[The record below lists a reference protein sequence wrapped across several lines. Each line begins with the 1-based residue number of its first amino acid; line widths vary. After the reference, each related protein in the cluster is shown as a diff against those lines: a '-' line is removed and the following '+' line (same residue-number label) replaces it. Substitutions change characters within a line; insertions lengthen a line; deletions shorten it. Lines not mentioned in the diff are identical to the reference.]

1 MDQGRR
7 SQWRRE
13 QLCTLHTRS
22 GSMRDHAPVPLD
34 DRDRELLRGLIGR
47 LDLEAQVRRVEDGMR
62 DMPEYQRFVADI
74 GGDRERDRGRAAIRW
89 NVETFRRW
97 LADGQLP
104 ADAELERLRDLVGV
118 RAAEGRPP
126 EEGLAVYRRGLRLGW
141 DALYEAATQQE
152 RVALSG
158 AVDLFL
164 AWVDLVS
171 NAFAEVYAQER
182 DALIS
187 QHERRART
195 LIDRLVTE
203 TPLGSEDLSLA
214 DILGFPPAERYRP
227 FVATLPGGSMA
238 QHTDLAARLRTHA
251 ALAATE
257 GRRVIGLAHGPVAW
271 DGLGFGP
278 RLLIAEG
285 PPTQPVDLDDALQDL
300 RAVARM
306 GEGAGARGR
315 VDPGDY
321 VPELLLHRSVHLA
334 QRLEDRVFGP
344 LLAAGRPEL
353 AATLRTLA
361 RHGFE
366 RTATAGALP
375 VHRNTLTH
383 RLARIS
389 RLTGLDLDDVDD
401 RGIIWLAAR
410 AQTSSAETPT
420 SFGASGGLQ
429 PKNATKGRTG

>member
-1 MDQGRR
+1 
-7 SQWRRE
+7 
-13 QLCTLHTRS
+13 
-22 GSMRDHAPVPLD
+22 MRDHGPVPLD
-34 DRDRELLRGLIGR
+34 DRDREVLRGLIGR

-74 GGDRERDRGRAAIRW
+74 DGERERDRGRAAIRW
-89 NVETFRRW
+89 NVETFTRW

-141 DALYEAATQQE
+141 DTLHEAATQEE

-171 NAFAEVYAQER
+171 KTFTEAYARER

-203 TPLGSEDLSLA
+203 APLGSEDLSLA
-214 DILGFPPAERYRP
+214 DILGFRLAERYRP

-238 QHTDLAARLRTHA
+238 QHTDLAARLRKHA

-257 GRRVIGLAHGPVAW
+257 GRRVIGLAHDPVAW

-278 RLLIAEG
+278 RLLVADG

-300 RAVARM
+300 RAVARI

-315 VDPGDY
+315 LDPGRY
-321 VPELLLHRSVHLA
+321 APELLLHRSPQIA
-334 QRLEDRVFGP
+334 QRLADRVFGP
-344 LLAAGRPEL
+344 LLRAGRPEL

-361 RHGFE
+361 QHGFE
-366 RTATAGALP
+366 RTATADALP

-401 RGIIWLAAR
+401 RGLIWLAAR
-410 AQTSSAETPT
+410 ADSTADVVPTSS
-420 SFGASGGLQ
+420 GASGGLQ
-429 PKNATKGRTG
+429 DDNRTKGRT

>member
-1 MDQGRR
+1 MM
-7 SQWRRE
+7 
-13 QLCTLHTRS
+13 HTPGARL
-22 GSMRDHAPVPLD
+22 RDHARVPLD
-34 DRDRELLRGLIGR
+34 ERDRELVRSLLGR

-62 DMPEYQRFVADI
+62 DMPEYRRFVADVDS
-74 GGDRERDRGRAAIRW
+74 DRARDRGRAGIRW
-89 NVETFRRW
+89 NVETFRRC

-104 ADAELERLRDLVGV
+104 PDSELERLRDLVGV

-141 DALYEAATQQE
+141 DTLHEAATQEE

-171 NAFAEVYAQER
+171 KTFTEAYAQER

-195 LIDRLVTE
+195 LIDRLITE
-203 TPLGSEDLSLA
+203 TPPGSEDLSLA
-214 DILGFPPAERYRP
+214 DILGFRLAERYRP
-227 FVATLPGGSMA
+227 FVAMLPGGSMA
-238 QHTDLAARLRTHA
+238 QHTDLAARLRMHA

-257 GRRVIGLAHGPVAW
+257 GRRVIGLSHDPVAW
-271 DGLGFGP
+271 EPFGFGS
-278 RLLIAEG
+278 RLLVAEG
-285 PPTQPVDLDDALQDL
+285 PPTEPVDLDDALEDL
-300 RAVARM
+300 RAVARI

-315 VDPGDY
+315 LDPGRY
-321 VPELLLHRSVHLA
+321 VPELLLQRSGHIA
-334 QRLEDRVFGP
+334 QRLDDRVFGP

-353 AATLRTLA
+353 AATLRALVQ
-361 RHGFE
+361 HGFE
-366 RTATAGALP
+366 RRATAAALP

-389 RLTGLDLDDVDD
+389 RLTGLDLDDVHD
-401 RGIIWLAAR
+401 RGLIWLAAR
-410 AQTSSAETPT
+410 GHGTTVAAPT
-420 SFGASGGLQ
+420 SFGASGGL
-429 PKNATKGRTG
+429 

>member
-1 MDQGRR
+1 M
-7 SQWRRE
+7 
-13 QLCTLHTRS
+13 HTRS
-22 GSMRDHAPVPLD
+22 GSLRDHALVPLD
-34 DRDRELLRGLIGR
+34 DRDRELVRGLIGR
-47 LDLEAQVRRVEDGMR
+47 LDLEAQVRRVEDGIR
-62 DMPEYQRFVADI
+62 DMPEYQRFVADMDS
-74 GGDRERDRGRAAIRW
+74 DRERDRGRAAIRW

-97 LADGQLP
+97 LAEGRLP
-104 ADAELERLRDLVGV
+104 PDVELERLRDLVGV

-141 DALYEAATQQE
+141 DTLHEAATQHE

-171 NAFAEVYAQER
+171 KTFTEAYAQER

-214 DILGFPPAERYRP
+214 DILGFPLAERYRP
-227 FVATLPGGSMA
+227 FVAILPGASMA

-257 GRRVIGLAHGPVAW
+257 GRRVIGLAHDPVAW
-271 DGLGFGP
+271 DGFGFGP
-278 RLLIAEG
+278 RLLVADG
-285 PPTQPVDLDDALQDL
+285 PPTRPVDLGDALQDL

-315 VDPGDY
+315 LDLGRY
-321 VPELLLHRSVHLA
+321 LPELLLHRSPHVA
-334 QRLEDRVFGP
+334 QRLDERVFGP
-344 LLAAGRPEL
+344 LSGAGRPEL
-353 AATLRTLA
+353 AATLRALVQ
-361 RHGFE
+361 HGFE
-366 RTATAGALP
+366 RTATADALS

-383 RLARIS
+383 RLARIG

-401 RGIIWLAAR
+401 RGLIWLAAR
-410 AQTSSAETPT
+410 ADGIA
-420 SFGASGGLQ
+420 GAANSRI
-429 PKNATKGRTG
+429 KRRT

>member
-1 MDQGRR
+1 MM
-7 SQWRRE
+7 
-13 QLCTLHTRS
+13 HTPGARL
-22 GSMRDHAPVPLD
+22 RDHARVPLD
-34 DRDRELLRGLIGR
+34 ERDRELVRSLLGR

-62 DMPEYQRFVADI
+62 DMPEYRRFVADVDS
-74 GGDRERDRGRAAIRW
+74 DRARDRGRAGIRW

-104 ADAELERLRDLVGV
+104 PDSELERLRDLVGV

-141 DALYEAATQQE
+141 DTLHEAATQEE

-171 NAFAEVYAQER
+171 KTFTEAYAQER

-195 LIDRLVTE
+195 LIDRLIIE
-203 TPLGSEDLSLA
+203 TPPGSEDLSLA
-214 DILGFPPAERYRP
+214 DILGFRLAERYRP
-227 FVATLPGGSMA
+227 FVAMLPGGSMA
-238 QHTDLAARLRTHA
+238 QHTDLAARLRMHA

-257 GRRVIGLAHGPVAW
+257 GRRVIGLSHDLVAW
-271 DGLGFGP
+271 EPFGFGS
-278 RLLIAEG
+278 RLLVAEG
-285 PPTQPVDLDDALQDL
+285 PPTEPVDLDDALEDL
-300 RAVARM
+300 RAVARI
-306 GEGAGARGR
+306 GEGAGVRGR
-315 VDPGDY
+315 LDPGRY
-321 VPELLLHRSVHLA
+321 VPELLLQRSGHIA
-334 QRLEDRVFGP
+334 QRLDDRVFGP

-353 AATLRTLA
+353 AATLRALVQ
-361 RHGFE
+361 HGFE
-366 RTATAGALP
+366 RRATAAALP

-389 RLTGLDLDDVDD
+389 RLTGLDLDDVHD
-401 RGIIWLAAR
+401 RGLIWLAAR
-410 AQTSSAETPT
+410 AHGTTVAAPT
-420 SFGASGGLQ
+420 SFGASGGL
-429 PKNATKGRTG
+429 